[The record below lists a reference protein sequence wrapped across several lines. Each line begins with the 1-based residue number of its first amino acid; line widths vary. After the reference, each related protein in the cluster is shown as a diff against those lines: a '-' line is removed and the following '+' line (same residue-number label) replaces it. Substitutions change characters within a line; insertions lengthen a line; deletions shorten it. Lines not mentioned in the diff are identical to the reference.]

1 MYNIGVEDPGEQ
13 AVLPTY
19 DEALYMTRLSGPSTS
34 IQPPVH
40 RASGTVR
47 YSRGTTVQPVHYTP
61 GTIVGHY
68 HGGRRE
74 SEERVYLQSLT
85 SPEPPSYPYN
95 DSPPVMEQ
103 ATPSSSPGQRLTNTP
118 GSRVPLKEPVC
129 FCCYTGMGG
138 LRMPPIMIA
147 TWKIGMRRIMSTG
160 DIGGWARYIFLAVQ
174 SLLLLAGIIIS
185 FATPFDNQFL
195 RYLGIGFLAFAL
207 TVISVERF
215 IFWCGHGLSDLRR
228 GRSWNLCADIVRLFI
243 TEILIYGAL
252 MTTLS
257 SRFDLLEESSST
269 YSIVG
274 LIGLLYFLT
283 AVVMKMFIVIKF
295 TWSLLKSRAANR
307 SNAAT
312 SQKCLLYGL
321 CINTGA
327 LILLQTWLVVY
338 VGSLLQTGF
347 SHEGLPLATH
357 IIFSGLVSPYL
368 WGLYFLNVSPFARL
382 FPLSMALDLPPTHN
396 CPDPIDVQTL
406 LPLFETM
413 HRGSKTI
420 SGFTVNVARL
430 YTSPLFVLT
439 QLLYVVMWSFM
450 VAYMVSDHSTSP
462 FSRYFAFGLLVL
474 LSLPSLLY
482 GLFVVILTP
491 CSLCMSPI
499 LLNYNEMQYWSV
511 TTTSTVL

>member
-1 MYNIGVEDPGEQ
+1 
-13 AVLPTY
+13 
-19 DEALYMTRLSGPSTS
+19 
-34 IQPPVH
+34 
-40 RASGTVR
+40 
-47 YSRGTTVQPVHYTP
+47 
-61 GTIVGHY
+61 
-68 HGGRRE
+68 
-74 SEERVYLQSLT
+74 
-85 SPEPPSYPYN
+85 
-95 DSPPVMEQ
+95 
-103 ATPSSSPGQRLTNTP
+103 
-118 GSRVPLKEPVC
+118 
-129 FCCYTGMGG
+129 
-138 LRMPPIMIA
+138 MPPIMIA
-147 TWKIGMRRIMSTG
+147 AWKIGMKRIMSTG

-174 SLLLLAGIIIS
+174 SLLLLTGIIIS
-185 FATPFDNQFL
+185 FAAPFDNEFL
-195 RYLGIGFLAFAL
+195 RYLGIGFLAFTL
-207 TVISVERF
+207 TVIFVERF
-215 IFWCGHGLSDLRR
+215 IFWCGHGLSDLKD
-228 GRSWNLCADIVRLFI
+228 GGSWNLCADIVRLFT

-252 MTTLS
+252 MTTLY

-295 TWSLLKSRAANR
+295 TWSLLKSRAANC

-312 SQKCLLYGL
+312 TQKCLLYGL

-327 LILLQTWLVVY
+327 LILLQAALVVY
-338 VGSLLQTGF
+338 VGSLLLTGF
-347 SHEGLPLATH
+347 SREGLPLPF

-406 LPLFETM
+406 LPLFERM
-413 HRGSKTI
+413 HRDSKTL

-462 FSRYFAFGLLVL
+462 LSRYLALGLLVL
-474 LSLPSLLY
+474 LSLPSLLC

-491 CSLCMSPI
+491 FSLYMSPI

-511 TTTSTVL
+511 STVL

>member
-1 MYNIGVEDPGEQ
+1 MYIGVEDPGEQ

-19 DEALYMTRLSGPSTS
+19 DEALNMTRLSGPSTS

-61 GTIVGHY
+61 GTVVVHY

-118 GSRVPLKEPVC
+118 GSRVPLEEPVC
-129 FCCYTGMGG
+129 FCCYAGMGG

-147 TWKIGMRRIMSTG
+147 AWKIGMKRIMSTG

-174 SLLLLAGIIIS
+174 SLLLLTGIIIS
-185 FATPFDNQFL
+185 FAAPFDNEFL
-195 RYLGIGFLAFAL
+195 RYLGIGFLAFTL
-207 TVISVERF
+207 TVIFVERF
-215 IFWCGHGLSDLRR
+215 IFWCGHGFSDLRR
-228 GRSWNLCADIVRLFI
+228 GRSWNLFADVVRLFT

-252 MTTLS
+252 MTTLL
-257 SRFDLLEESSST
+257 SRF
-269 YSIVG
+269 VG

-295 TWSLLKSRAANR
+295 TWSLLKSRAANC

-312 SQKCLLYGL
+312 TQKCLLYGL

-327 LILLQTWLVVY
+327 LILLQAALVVY
-338 VGSLLQTGF
+338 VGSLLLTGF
-347 SHEGLPLATH
+347 SREGLPLPF

-406 LPLFETM
+406 LPLFERM
-413 HRGSKTI
+413 HRDSKTL

-462 FSRYFAFGLLVL
+462 LSRYLALGLLVL
-474 LSLPSLLY
+474 LSLPSLLC

-491 CSLCMSPI
+491 FSLYMSPI

-511 TTTSTVL
+511 STVL